1 MGQNTELAN
10 VTYYG
15 GDEQEFYAAVGE
27 YMKDHPDGPYV
38 YSLWS
43 SIPDDPTEFEVWSY
57 YMKLYAPM
65 TTENSIAF
73 CEIKKSDDIVSDI
86 PENVFASMFVNEE
99 TYLVVSNLTGS
110 DYTLKLSSEWTD
122 RESGTTSDTFEIKNN
137 TIVFFIKK

>member
-1 MGQNTELAN
+1 
-10 VTYYG
+10 
-15 GDEQEFYAAVGE
+15 
-27 YMKDHPDGPYV
+27 
-38 YSLWS
+38 
-43 SIPDDPTEFEVWSY
+43 
-57 YMKLYAPM
+57 MKLYAPM

-137 TIVFFIKK
+137 TIVFLIKK